1 MIRVKGAQGPLLELK
16 WLHDLI
22 EQSEMDLIGG
32 RRETLL
38 SCRVGRLPSGLVAGY
53 SAPMRQPHNE
63 VDASEVETGEP
74 GLPPLR
80 TIDLFAGCGGLTQG
94 FVDAKCGGRPVYRP
108 VAAVEL
114 DRAAAATYAV
124 NFTEKFGAHIHQGD
138 IADWVDRPGGLPE
151 ADIVLGGPPCQGFS
165 RLGNQ
170 DPNDARNQLWRHYLD
185 VVSTVRPMAFVM
197 ENVDAF
203 RNSPEFELL
212 RREVRDG
219 GALSEYFIYDD
230 LLNAAD
236 YGVPQR
242 RFRAI
247 VVGIRKDLRSAVDS
261 ARLIDDLT
269 DMELQAALI
278 PTPAAVPERTV
289 WQTISDLVLRKL
301 SSDLP
306 TREVSANGRKIAGP
320 FRMDE
325 LHLRRNGIKPIS
337 MARYRSIP
345 EGGNR
350 FDIPFELLA
359 PCWKKHKSGSADVMG
374 RLHRDKPSVTIR
386 TEFFKPEK
394 GRYLHPWLHRPIT
407 HLEAARLQGFPE
419 SFQWCGSRSDI
430 ARQIGNAVPVGLGR
444 AIAEHLAPLL
454 LAQRDLQA
462 TTTVKAPRPPK
473 RRRKLAAAA

>member
-1 MIRVKGAQGPLLELK
+1 
-16 WLHDLI
+16 
-22 EQSEMDLIGG
+22 MDLIGG

-38 SCRVGRLPSGLVAGY
+38 SCRVTRLPSGRPAGY
-53 SAPMRQPHNE
+53 SAPMSQPQPE
-63 VDASEVETGEP
+63 VGTSKEEAGGDT

-94 FVDAKCGGRPVYRP
+94 FVDARHGGRTVYRP

-124 NFTEKFGAHIHQGD
+124 NFAEKFGAHIHQGD
-138 IADWVDRPGGLPE
+138 IAEWVDGPGGLPK

-170 DPNDARNQLWRHYLD
+170 DPNDVRNQLWRHYLK

-203 RNSPEFELL
+203 RKSPEFGLL
-212 RREVRDG
+212 LEETRDG
-219 GALSEYFIYDD
+219 GVLSDYLIYDD

-242 RFRAI
+242 RFRTIA
-247 VVGIRKDLRSAVDS
+247 VGIRKDLRADVGSSRV
-261 ARLIDDLT
+261 IKDLT

-278 PTPAAVPERTV
+278 PAPSSGLEHTV

-301 SSDLP
+301 SPELP
-306 TREVSANGRKIAGP
+306 SRQVTVNGREIAGS
-320 FRMDE
+320 FAMDE

-350 FDIPFELLA
+350 FNIPFELLS
-359 PCWKKHKSGSADVMG
+359 PCWKKHTSGSADVMG

-419 SFQWCGSRSDI
+419 TFRWCGSRSDI

-454 LAQRDLQA
+454 LAQRERESGS
-462 TTTVKAPRPPK
+462 TVTAPRVRKP
-473 RRRKLAAAA
+473 RRKLAAAA

>member
-1 MIRVKGAQGPLLELK
+1 
-16 WLHDLI
+16 
-22 EQSEMDLIGG
+22 
-32 RRETLL
+32 
-38 SCRVGRLPSGLVAGY
+38 
-53 SAPMRQPHNE
+53 MRQPQHE
-63 VDASEVETGEP
+63 VDASEVEASDTD
-74 GLPPLR
+74 LPPLR

-94 FVDAKCGGRPVYRP
+94 FVDARHGGRTVYRP

-114 DRAAAATYAV
+114 DRAAAATYTV
-124 NFTEKFGAHIHQGD
+124 NFTGKFGAHIHQGD
-138 IADWVDRPGGLPE
+138 IAEWVTRPEGLPE

-170 DPNDARNQLWRHYLD
+170 DPNDVRNQLWRHYLD
-185 VVSTVRPMAFVM
+185 VVSRVRPMAFVM

-203 RNSPEFELL
+203 RKSPEFKLL
-212 RREVRDG
+212 RGELHSQG
-219 GALSEYFIYDD
+219 SLSEYFIYDD

-242 RFRAI
+242 RFRSI
-247 VVGIRKDLRSAVDS
+247 VIGIRKDVRTAVGS
-261 ARLIDDLT
+261 SCLIGDLT
-269 DMELQAALI
+269 DMELQAMLI
-278 PTPAAVPERTV
+278 PTPSGGPGRTV
-289 WQTISDLVLRKL
+289 WQTISDLTLRKL
-301 SSDLP
+301 SPGLP
-306 TREVSANGRKIAGP
+306 SREVTANGRKIAGP
-320 FRMDE
+320 FEMDE
-325 LHLRRNGIKPIS
+325 LHLRRNGIRPIS

-350 FDIPFELLA
+350 FDIPFDLLA
-359 PCWKKHKSGSADVMG
+359 PCWKKHTSGSADVMG

-419 SFQWCGSRSDI
+419 TFLWCGNRSDI

-454 LAQRDLQA
+454 LAQRGLQA
-462 TTTVKAPRPPK
+462 TGTDGVPCAGKP
-473 RRRKLAAAA
+473 RRKLAAAA